1 VTVRLDEA
9 GPAGDAEVLPA
20 WRGEG
25 AGAVRHLGLERA
37 LRYPLFDA
45 LRNRRSRRISQ
56 GIPAVW
62 AGSLT
67 YESKERSQPLTP
79 LEEALLILATGVT
92 GVTMPDM
99 PFKTEAGESLVGS
112 PMMQVVGRAASSPD
126 NCQGTHFF
134 LINDSGTYL
143 LQRPADLDPAVLAGE
158 LTPARIVALAEKCK
172 RMVLDRRLDFPREY
186 PCYFGRNR
194 YVSNVPG
201 STILFPIIDLTRQYI
216 NGMMYLLT
224 EPDGFRPTF
233 IDDWNF
239 YRPAGVSRWI
249 KSKFLNRDLPIPLGS
264 AGTFR
269 IHVEADLL
277 VQNVLLMIQAMGLG
291 GWVHAA
297 FFSQLVLGHPD
308 YRNKYGPGLA
318 FRYEEPRNFWR
329 RTLLRPITPLP
340 AWQPNPVGLDGLI
353 EGLCPPYHPD
363 MSAAVDALIASK
375 YGPKGVYRD
384 TALFDK
390 VFQPG
395 KAKEFLDEV
404 PHYSEEVVACVK
416 DVCNYIYETY
426 GRFPAHV
433 DAMFVPGIW
442 VQAHHLDLKYY
453 DSLYKNGYS
462 ESQADHLRL
471 WHANGNGGE

>member
-1 VTVRLDEA
+1 MNARLDEPA
-9 GPAGDAEVLPA
+9 AAGDAEVLPSRRA
-20 WRGEG
+20 ESPGS
-25 AGAVRHLGLERA
+25 AARHLGLERA
-37 LRYPLFDA
+37 LRYPLLDA

-67 YESKERSQPLTP
+67 YESKERPQPLTP

-99 PFKTEAGESLVGS
+99 PFTTETGQSLVGS
-112 PMMQVVGRAASSPD
+112 PMMQVLGRAASSPD

-143 LQRPADLDPAVLAGE
+143 LQRPKDIEPAALARE
-158 LTPARIVALAEKCK
+158 LTPANLVALAEKCK

-201 STILFPIIDLTRQYI
+201 STILFPIVDLTRQYI

-308 YRNKYGPGLA
+308 YRDKYGPGLA
-318 FRYEEPRNFWR
+318 FRYERPANFWR
-329 RTLLRPITPLP
+329 RTLLRAITPLP

-353 EGLCPPYHPD
+353 EGLCPPYHQD

-384 TALFDK
+384 TALF
-390 VFQPG
+390 
-395 KAKEFLDEV
+395 
-404 PHYSEEVVACVK
+404 
-416 DVCNYIYETY
+416 
-426 GRFPAHV
+426 
-433 DAMFVPGIW
+433 
-442 VQAHHLDLKYY
+442 
-453 DSLYKNGYS
+453 
-462 ESQADHLRL
+462 
-471 WHANGNGGE
+471 